1 MTHNGS
7 SSGSARYP
15 HLFSPFRLGHLTLP
29 NRFALTATAEVFS
42 HGDGFTNKRSIHYLC
57 ERAEAGVGLLIT
69 GNRLVDFHSQAPCRG
84 YTFGHI
90 REGLGRERELARA
103 VHERGAAIF
112 AQFNHFGAHA
122 NSFGADDYRVLMA
135 PSPLKSPVWN
145 ETPKEMETEDLERLA
160 EHFAL
165 CAALVREAGFDGAEI
180 HMTNSYLLHQFLSP
194 VYNQR
199 TDAYGGSFEN
209 RLRFPLQVL
218 AAVRARAGRD
228 FVVGVR
234 LTVDENLPGGMGPDA
249 WAEVGRRIAVTG
261 HADYLGVSA
270 GTYHSFRAQV
280 GIEDL
285 PDGYLVPA
293 TAKLKQAVPTL
304 PVMASGGL
312 QDPQLAERILAAGEA
327 DLIGLSR
334 PLLAD
339 ADYVQKIREGRE
351 REVRRC
357 IRCNQ
362 GCIARLFKGA
372 PVACTINPAFGRE
385 ELFGRHASQSAS
397 KPGTWLVVGGGPA
410 GMRSALVLAQRGHRV
425 TLHEKT
431 DRLGGQVQLLIKQPG
446 RDSFRYLID
455 DLSEQLRRQEVE
467 VRFNSE
473 ITAQAIE
480 AACPDGVVL
489 ATGSRPLRTGVS
501 PAAPFVTKLPG
512 VEQSNVLTV
521 WDVLETPQRV
531 GASVL
536 LLDDD
541 GTRHSAGTAEFLLDH
556 GKKVHLVS
564 RMPSLFAPLGG
575 MLEQPTMYQRLFSK
589 GLQFSL
595 NSWVKRLEGE
605 GATLYNLYS
614 GQETQLNG
622 IDTFVLATGH
632 KANDELYFAL
642 KGKVATLFR
651 IGDCLAPR
659 LLDHA
664 LYEAELAGR
673 ELLNSDARYI
683 RPGQLEQ

>member
-1 MTHNGS
+1 MAHTESSPGS
-7 SSGSARYP
+7 IRYP
-15 HLFSPFRLGHLTLP
+15 HLFSSFQLGRLTLP

-42 HGDGFTNKRSIHYLC
+42 HGDGFTNKRGIHYLC

-84 YTFGHI
+84 YTFGHL
-90 REGLGRERELARA
+90 REGVERERKLAQA

-145 ETPKEMETEDLERLA
+145 ETPKEMEPEDLERLS

-165 CAALVREAGFDGAEI
+165 CAALVQEAGFNGAEI

-194 VYNQR
+194 VYNHR
-199 TDAYGGSFEN
+199 TDEYGGSLAN

-218 AAVRARAGRD
+218 AAVRTRVGQD

-234 LTVDENLPGGMGPDA
+234 LTVDENLPGGMGPEA
-249 WAEVGRRIAVTG
+249 WAEVARHIAATG

-270 GTYHSFRAQV
+270 GTYHSFGAQV

-285 PDGYLVPA
+285 PDGYLLPA
-293 TAKLKQAVPTL
+293 TAKLKHAVPAL

-312 QDPQLAERILAAGEA
+312 QDPQLAERVLAAGEA

-339 ADYVQKIREGRE
+339 ADYVVKIREGRE
-351 REVRRC
+351 REVQRC

-385 ELFGRHASQSAS
+385 ELFGRDTLQQASQ
-397 KPGTWLVVGGGPA
+397 PGTWIVVGGGPA
-410 GMRSALVLAQRGHRV
+410 GMRAALVLAQRGHRV

-431 DRLGGQVQLLIKQPG
+431 GRFGGQVQLLIKQPG
-446 RDSFRYLID
+446 RSSFRYLIE
-455 DLSEQLRRQEVE
+455 DLSKQLERYGVE
-467 VRFNSE
+467 IRFNSHVS
-473 ITAQAIE
+473 AQAIE
-480 AACPDGVVL
+480 AARPDGVVL
-489 ATGSRPLRTGVS
+489 ATGSRPLRTGIS

-512 VEQSNVLTV
+512 VEQRNVLTV
-521 WDVLETPQRV
+521 WDVLEAPQRV
-531 GASVL
+531 GASAL

-541 GTRHSAGTAEFLLDH
+541 GTRYSAGTAEFLLDH
-556 GKKVHLVS
+556 GKQVHLVT

-575 MLEQPTMYQRLFSK
+575 MLEQPTMYQRLFNK

-595 NSWVKRLEGE
+595 NSWVKRLARES
-605 GATLYNLYS
+605 ATLYNLYS
-614 GQETQLNG
+614 GHEAQLKG
-622 IDTFVLATGH
+622 IATFVLATGH

-642 KGKVATLFR
+642 KGKVPTLFR

>member
-1 MTHNGS
+1 MAQSESSPGS
-7 SSGSARYP
+7 VRYP
-15 HLFSPFRLGHLTLP
+15 HLFSPLQLGRLTLP

-42 HGDGFTNKRSIHYLC
+42 HGDGFTNKRSIRYLC

-84 YTFGHI
+84 YTFGHL
-90 REGLGRERELARA
+90 REGLARDRELAQA
-103 VHERGAAIF
+103 VHERGAAII
-112 AQFNHFGAHA
+112 AQFNHFGMHA

-145 ETPKEMETEDLERLA
+145 ETPKAMEPEDLARLRD
-160 EHFAL
+160 HFVL
-165 CAALVREAGFDGAEI
+165 CAALVQEAGFDGAEL

-218 AAVRARAGRD
+218 AAVRARVGRD

-234 LTVDENLPGGMGPDA
+234 LTVDENLPGGMGPDD
-249 WAEVGRRIAVTG
+249 WANVARHIAATG

-270 GTYHSFRAQV
+270 GTYHSFGAQV

-285 PDGYLVPA
+285 PDGYLLAA
-293 TAKLKQAVPTL
+293 TATLKHAVSTL

-312 QDPQLAERILAAGEA
+312 QDPQLAERVLAAGEA

-339 ADYVQKIREGRE
+339 AHYVQKVQAGHE
-351 REVRRC
+351 RDVQRC

-385 ELFGRHASQSAS
+385 ELFGRGTLQQTS
-397 KPGTWLVVGGGPA
+397 KPGHWLVVGGGPA
-410 GMRSALVLAQRGHRV
+410 GMRAALVLAQRGHRV
-425 TLHEKT
+425 TLHEKA
-431 DRLGGQVQLLIKQPG
+431 DRLGGQVQLLVKQPG
-446 RDSFRYLID
+446 RRSFRYLIE
-455 DLSEQLRRQEVE
+455 DLTVQLEKSGVE
-467 VRFNSE
+467 LRLNSE
-473 ITAQAIE
+473 MNTQAVM
-480 AACPDGVVL
+480 AARPDGVVL
-489 ATGSRPLRTGVS
+489 ATGSQPLRTGVS

-512 VEQSNVLTV
+512 VEQRNVLTV
-521 WDVLETPQRV
+521 WDILEAPQRV
-531 GASVL
+531 GTSVL

-541 GTRHSAGTAEFLLDH
+541 GTRYSAGTAEFLLDH
-556 GKKVHLVS
+556 GKKVHLVT

-595 NSWVKRLEGE
+595 NSWVKRFQGDC
-605 GATLYNLYS
+605 ATVYNLYS
-614 GQETQLNG
+614 GQETELSG

-642 KGKVATLFR
+642 KGKIPTLFR

-664 LYEAELAGR
+664 IYEAELAGR
-673 ELLNSDARYI
+673 ELLNSEARYI
-683 RPGQLEQ
+683 RPGQLEH